1 MEQRKPV
8 QVEVTTQNTGAL
20 TMGIISIVVG
30 VLALLFGWIP
40 FLGLLAIPVALIG
53 LLLAGIGIV
62 LALVK
67 KTKGILLPLLGA
79 GISSIALIISMLSTV
94 GSSMAISESMKKARQ
109 ISEENA
115 TIPTKEMEEKSAYIN
130 TYLDLYDIQ
139 VKYHDSELHGRVPGI
154 LFKLKNRGDRQLDK
168 VEVTVYFKDS
178 NGKVISEEDYT
189 PILVSEFSFN
199 DDKPLKPGY
208 IWQMESGKYYM
219 AKSVPEEWVEGSVEM
234 KITDIRF
241 SKSQ

>member
-1 MEQRKPV
+1 MEQGKPI

-30 VLALLFGWIP
+30 VLALLVGWVP
-40 FLGLLAIPVALIG
+40 FLGLLAMPVAGIG
-53 LLLAGIGIV
+53 LLLAFVGII

-67 KTKGILLPLLGA
+67 KAKGILLPLLGV
-79 GISSIALIISMLSTV
+79 GISLIALIIPMLSTA
-94 GSSMAISESMKKARQ
+94 GSSMAISESMKKAKQ
-109 ISEENA
+109 ASGENA

-130 TYLDLYDIQ
+130 TYLDLYETRARYMNSVLD
-139 VKYHDSELHGRVPGI
+139 GRVPGV
-154 LFKLKNRGDRQLDK
+154 LFKLRNRGDRQLDK

-178 NGKVISEEDYT
+178 TGRIIHEEDYT

-199 DDKPLKPGY
+199 DNKPLKPGY
-208 IWQMESGKYYM
+208 IWQMESGRFYS
-219 AKSVPEEWVEGSVEM
+219 AKSVPEEWVEGSVDM

-241 SKSQ
+241 SKAQ